1 MNFTLHFR
9 LARRDLAAPAAAV
22 GAMLPD
28 LWRMAHR
35 HVRPAS
41 AALDDAPSPRVAE
54 VLAGV
59 AHHGRADAAFHAS
72 ASFHEG
78 ERAMTKALAGIG
90 APRLSLFGHIAWELC
105 LDGALVRREGA
116 ALVSGVRDAVESAR
130 EVTAGESAADAAARI
145 HHAARKGEPLPVGF
159 DARLGHML
167 TELGKG
173 RWIEGYAR
181 GGVVAERLDGIRS
194 RLGFDPIAPEKR
206 AALAELLDDA
216 IVRAAAEIEPLLA
229 LPV

>member
-9 LARRDLAAPAAAV
+9 LARRDLGAPAAAV

-35 HVRPAS
+35 HVRPVTRAVYEGS
-41 AALDDAPSPRVAE
+41 SLRVSE
-54 VLAGV
+54 VMAGV
-59 AHHGRADAAFHAS
+59 AFHAS

-78 ERAMTKALAGIG
+78 ERAMTRALAAIE

-116 ALVSGVRDAVESAR
+116 ALGPEVGEGVACALELA
-130 EVTAGESAADAAARI
+130 AGESAADAAARI
-145 HHAARKGEPLPVGF
+145 HHEARKGEPLPVGF
-159 DARLGHML
+159 EARVGQML
-167 TELGKG
+167 AELGRG

-181 GGVVAERLDGIRS
+181 SDVVAERLDAIRA
-194 RLGFDPIAPEKR
+194 RLGFESLDAEKR
-206 AALAELLDDA
+206 EALVAVLDEAIGRASGEIGALLEMR
-216 IVRAAAEIEPLLA
+216 V
-229 LPV
+229 